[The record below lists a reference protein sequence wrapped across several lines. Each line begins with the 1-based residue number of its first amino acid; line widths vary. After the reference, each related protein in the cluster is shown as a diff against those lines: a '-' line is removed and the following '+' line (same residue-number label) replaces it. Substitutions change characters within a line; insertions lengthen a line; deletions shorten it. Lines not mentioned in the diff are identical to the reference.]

1 MILTVQEPVVFANYS
16 LGETAVSRTA
26 AVYPEDSLLFVV
38 ENKVK
43 NVVSYEVNHL
53 LIYSFFFL
61 FVIYQMFS

>member
-53 LIYSFFFL
+53 LFYSFFFL